1 MRGCYSEH
9 VQRSD
14 PCYTRRVERLGQ
26 VLVETYRVERL
37 IAEGGMA
44 AVYEAAHVRVPKKFA
59 VKFLKLSLVN
69 NAEALQRFRREA
81 EIIATLDH
89 ANIVQLIDY
98 NVDADGSPYIVLEYL
113 DGENL
118 GQRLARGKMD
128 MLEALHIAHAVASAL
143 AGAHSR
149 QITHRDLKPENIMLC
164 SGNKVKVLDFGVA
177 KLRHGPELTAFNV
190 VVGTVGF
197 MAPEQISGLEV
208 DHRTD
213 EFALASI
220 VYSMISGRNAF
231 EIEGSITAQA
241 MHILH
246 HNPPEIEGVP
256 ASVNEVLQRGMA
268 KHQADRY
275 DSCEE
280 FANALLSAAGDD
292 VGLPPL
298 KGESTTISAPS
309 FAWGSLP
316 RTDPGIPAQTPAVV
330 TSAPTQ
336 TIDRAAILPSRNTV
350 ELSAVRIALPPPR
363 AVDRPNGNGTSPT
376 GPGQRIDASRSVT
389 APPMTPMS
397 PSPQQSR
404 TIPPQSTAA
413 GMVTSP
419 PVLPSLPPKSSEGVM
434 SAPMPSLADIP
445 YVTPVSMNKVDPDE
459 HSDPGSNGITAGHTG
474 IGPLP
479 KAPRE
484 IPRLLWVIVGA
495 AAGTSLAAVVWL
507 LLH

>member
-1 MRGCYSEH
+1 M
-9 VQRSD
+9 
-14 PCYTRRVERLGQ
+14 ERLGQ

-98 NVDADGSPYIVLEYL
+98 NVTEDGSPYIILEYL

-143 AGAHSR
+143 AGAHAR

-220 VYSMISGRNAF
+220 VYSMVSGRNAF

-246 HNPPEIEGVP
+246 HTPPDIEGVP
-256 ASVNEVLQRGMA
+256 PSVNEVLQRGMA
-268 KHQADRY
+268 KRQSDRY

-280 FANALLSAAGDD
+280 FAQALLTAAGDD
-292 VGLPPL
+292 IGLPPL
-298 KGESTTISAPS
+298 RGESTTISPPT
-309 FAWGSLP
+309 FAWGSSLP
-316 RTDPGIPAQTPAVV
+316 RTDPGVPAQTPAVV

-336 TIDRAAILPSRNTV
+336 SIDRALILPSRNTV
-350 ELSAVRIALPPPR
+350 ELSAVRIALPPER
-363 AVDRPNGNGTSPT
+363 NSDRSGNGANRPPDS
-376 GPGQRIDASRSVT
+376 SRSVT
-389 APPMTPMS
+389 APPMM
-397 PSPQQSR
+397 PSPPQPAASG
-404 TIPPQSTAA
+404 TVTAPPI
-413 GMVTSP
+413 
-419 PVLPSLPPKSSEGVM
+419 LPSLPPPNNGVM
-434 SAPMPSLADIP
+434 SPPMPSLADIP

-459 HSDPGSNGITAGHTG
+459 HSDPGSNGVTGGHTG
-474 IGPLP
+474 IAQMP
-479 KAPRE
+479 KGGRE
-484 IPRLLWVIVGA
+484 VPRLLWVVVGA
-495 AAGTSLAAVVWL
+495 AAGTSLAAVIWFL
-507 LLH
+507 IH